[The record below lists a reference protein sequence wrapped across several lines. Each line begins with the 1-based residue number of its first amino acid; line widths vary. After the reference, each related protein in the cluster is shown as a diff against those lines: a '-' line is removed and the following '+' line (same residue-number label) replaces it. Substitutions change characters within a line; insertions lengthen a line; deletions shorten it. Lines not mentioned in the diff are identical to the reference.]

1 MIFHTQY
8 GDRAPKSP
16 AKAFMWAVVATASGG
31 PKAARQRQ
39 GMEAELSGAVVQ
51 EGREMAK
58 ALKGKREM
66 AGQRGD

>member
-1 MIFHTQY
+1 
-8 GDRAPKSP
+8 
-16 AKAFMWAVVATASGG
+16 
-31 PKAARQRQ
+31 
-39 GMEAELSGAVVQ
+39 MEAELSGAVVQ